1 MAELI
6 GFAALSGLMVV
17 SALLVVQSTNLV
29 HAVMWLALTLVA
41 TAGVYAMIGASFLA
55 GVQVLLYVGGV
66 ITLMIFGVM
75 ITRRH
80 EGIVVPAD
88 TGDGLERVRGMV
100 VAGGLFGVVAAA
112 VRATPGLF
120 EAPADLP
127 PLPSVGELGKAILT
141 THLVAFEILS
151 LLLLAAMIGAIVI
164 ARRRD
169 PGERGR
175 GFLGQGQG
183 QADGRSSSA
192 SPREVAP

>member
-6 GFAALSGLMVV
+6 GFAVLAGLMVV
-17 SALLVVQSTNLV
+17 SALLVVQSRNLV
-29 HAVMWLALTLVA
+29 HAVMWLAVTLIA
-41 TAGVYAMIGASFLA
+41 TAGVYAMLGASFLA

-88 TGDGLERVRGMV
+88 GGSGGERFRGV
-100 VAGGLFGVVAAA
+100 VIAGGLFGVVAAA

-120 EAPADLP
+120 DVPAEVP
-127 PLPSVGELGKAILT
+127 PPPTVAELGKAILT
-141 THLVAFEILS
+141 THLVAFEVLS

-169 PGERGR
+169 PGEKGR
-175 GFLGQGQG
+175 GFG
-183 QADGRSSSA
+183 A
-192 SPREVAP
+192 REVAR